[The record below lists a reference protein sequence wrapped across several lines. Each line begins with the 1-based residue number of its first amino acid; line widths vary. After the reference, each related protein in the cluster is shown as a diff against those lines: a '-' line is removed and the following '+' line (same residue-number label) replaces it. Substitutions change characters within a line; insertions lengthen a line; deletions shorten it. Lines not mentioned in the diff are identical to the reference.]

1 VSDAPEQI
9 FMNPDMDVID
19 RSDIDRLILALRRPH
34 GSDIGNKAADLIHS
48 LTEALAEA
56 RILSMIEPTGR
67 AALDAVVAERIKELE
82 AKLAKAVGALEPMAA
97 IAHAYDENEL
107 DDEARK
113 FWGRHYEHENHTPHD
128 QIELYQGRG
137 GKRLL
142 TLEDCMKARATLAE
156 LTGGKDE

>member
-82 AKLAKAVGALEPMAA
+82 AKLAKAVEAA
-97 IAHAYDENEL
+97 FTEGFLA
-107 DDEARK
+107 
-113 FWGRHYEHENHTPHD
+113 GT
-128 QIELYQGRG
+128 
-137 GKRLL
+137 
-142 TLEDCMKARATLAE
+142 EDGWMNNPRIKVEWKHSRSRATLRE
-156 LTGGKDE
+156 LKRGKDE